1 MSTSAVSADT
11 IDYLAKQAAQSYLD
25 SGGKASLNEAIVK
38 QARDHGLNP
47 HHVQR
52 VAERAN
58 LTVHGTL
65 YKGASAAG
73 RDRNIDFPIARP
85 EEIQAELDG
94 RNKVASSF
102 LPEGADYAFAPD
114 RSWTGRTPSA
124 MAKSASGVEKQAARV
139 PEKLIVAGLAGLTA
153 GAATAG
159 GVYLGVGPDGRKRIK
174 GELHDPRLYSNLRGM
189 ATLESREQRKAAH
202 GELTRG
208 TRDSVFGAMR
218 EGFTRSKHEKT
229 ASATSVGVKASKWAK
244 KGLKSKT
251 DVEGDEEKGESF
263 LKTKKAEDEIE
274 ARGLDRGLNK
284 AAALSKVAHRLA
296 VSADQRRDVFFGT
309 LVKQASEYLR
319 ESVPFA
325 HVHAALAQYEAP
337 ETPQVIAKLAK
348 VLYETGKLQRED
360 LQKCAAML
368 ADPAF
373 VSQQIPS
380 GQLVNG
386 NLSIIKT
393 LDTLVNA
400 AREGDQMRQRCK
412 QLWPDRS
419 VTARAVEL

>member
-114 RSWTGRTPSA
+114 RSWAGRAPA
-124 MAKSASGVEKQAARV
+124 M
-139 PEKLIVAGLAGLTA
+139 
-153 GAATAG
+153 
-159 GVYLGVGPDGRKRIK
+159 
-174 GELHDPRLYSNLRGM
+174 M
-189 ATLESREQRKAAH
+189 A
-202 GELTRG
+202 
-208 TRDSVFGAMR
+208 
-218 EGFTRSKHEKT
+218 KT

-263 LKTKKAEDEIE
+263 LKTQKAEDEIE
-274 ARGLDRGLNK
+274 ARGLYRGLNK